1 MREIIWGNWYMDKY
15 QNDLNRIPVAIIIED
30 GAAEVER
37 YITEKII
44 AFGGE
49 VIKEDNLYNN
59 FNATIIYT
67 SNLEKVRK
75 EALNGN
81 FHQVFWKKDLSK
93 TDNIFIAFDSK
104 RYILGF
110 SGCLNTLKKTIDE
123 NLESMIKQ
131 IKLIKD
137 GKHVDKKDCNY
148 SMWGKK

>member
-1 MREIIWGNWYMDKY
+1 MDKC

-30 GAAEVER
+30 RAVEVER

-44 AFGGE
+44 ALGGE

-59 FNATIIYT
+59 FNGTIIYT
-67 SNLEKVRK
+67 SNLDKVRK
-75 EALNGN
+75 EAIDKN

-104 RYILGF
+104 RYILGL
-110 SGCLNTLKKTIDE
+110 SGCLNSLKKTMDE

-131 IKLIKD
+131 IKLMKD

>member
-1 MREIIWGNWYMDKY
+1 MREISWGNWYMDKC

-30 GAAEVER
+30 RAVEVER

-59 FNATIIYT
+59 FNGTIIYT
-67 SNLEKVRK
+67 SNLDKVRK
-75 EALNGN
+75 EAIDKN

-104 RYILGF
+104 RYILGL
-110 SGCLNTLKKTIDE
+110 SGCLNSLKKTMDE

-131 IKLIKD
+131 IKLMKD

>member
-1 MREIIWGNWYMDKY
+1 MDKC

-30 GAAEVER
+30 RAVEVER

-44 AFGGE
+44 ASGGE

-59 FNATIIYT
+59 FNGTIIYT
-67 SNLEKVRK
+67 SNLDKVRK
-75 EALNGN
+75 EAIDKN

-104 RYILGF
+104 RYILGL
-110 SGCLNTLKKTIDE
+110 SGCLNSLKKTMDE

-131 IKLIKD
+131 IKLMKD

>member
-1 MREIIWGNWYMDKY
+1 MSKY

-30 GAAEVER
+30 GSGKEER
-37 YITEKII
+37 YITEKVI
-44 AFGGE
+44 AFGGD
-49 VIKEDNLYNN
+49 VIKEDNLCNN
-59 FNATIIYT
+59 FNATIIYA
-67 SNLEKVRK
+67 SNLDKVRK
-75 EALNGN
+75 EAINKN

-104 RYILGF
+104 RYILGL
-110 SGCLNTLKKTIDE
+110 SGDLNALKRTIDK
-123 NLESMIKQ
+123 NLESMINQ

>member
-1 MREIIWGNWYMDKY
+1 MREISWGNWYMDKCR
-15 QNDLNRIPVAIIIED
+15 NDLNRIPVAIIIED
-30 GAAEVER
+30 GAVEVER
-37 YITEKII
+37 YIIEKII

-67 SNLEKVRK
+67 SNLDKVRK
-75 EALNGN
+75 EAIYKN
-81 FHQVFWKKDLSK
+81 FHQVFWIIDLSK

-104 RYILGF
+104 RYILGL
-110 SGCLNTLKKTIDE
+110 SGCLNSLKKTIDK
-123 NLESMIKQ
+123 NLESMINQ

-148 SMWGKK
+148 SMWRKK

>member
-1 MREIIWGNWYMDKY
+1 MDKY

-67 SNLEKVRK
+67 FNLEKVRK

-104 RYILGF
+104 RYIWDLVG
-110 SGCLNTLKKTIDE
+110 
-123 NLESMIKQ
+123 
-131 IKLIKD
+131 
-137 GKHVDKKDCNY
+137 V
-148 SMWGKK
+148 